1 MFFSGKLDPARC
13 SVLNFSLDKFP
24 SSRREAVIKI
34 ENVTKMYGPTVAVKD
49 VSFEVEKGEI
59 LGFLGPNGAGK
70 TTTMRV
76 ITGYFPPTL
85 GNAYVAGHSVL
96 DAPLEVKRRIGYVPE
111 TPAMYNDM
119 FVKEYIR
126 YIGAIKG
133 VPKSE
138 LKNRVDEIIETCAL
152 QTVLSKSIGSLSKG
166 FKQRVAL
173 GQALV
178 NDPPVLVLDE
188 PTSGLDPKQIH
199 EIRSLIKSM
208 EGERTIILST
218 HILPEVSMT
227 CSKVVIINEGVI
239 VAADTTENI
248 GRSLTESHQVELTVG
263 GDPASVKDAI
273 SAVAGIKTVKGSGNR
288 FIVDSEKDNDVRAEI
303 ARKVVE
309 GGFDLL
315 EMRSHSMTLEDVFLK
330 LVTEE
335 EGVRQ

>member
-1 MFFSGKLDPARC
+1 M
-13 SVLNFSLDKFP
+13 
-24 SSRREAVIKI
+24 VIKI

-85 GNAYVAGHSVL
+85 GNAYVAGYSVL
-96 DAPLEVKRRIGYVPE
+96 EAPLEVKKRIGYVPE
-111 TPAMYNDM
+111 TPALYNDM

-126 YIGAIKG
+126 YIGALKG

-138 LKNRVDEIIETCAL
+138 LKKRVDEIISTCAL
-152 QTVLSKSIGSLSKG
+152 ESVFSKSIGSLSKG

-218 HILPEVSMT
+218 HILPEVSVT

-248 GRSLTESHQVELTVG
+248 GRGLTESHQVELMVG
-263 GDPASVKDAI
+263 GDSARVKETVSGI
-273 SAVAGIKTVKGSGNR
+273 AGIKKVSSSGNR
-288 FIVDSEKDNDVRAEI
+288 FIVDSEKDKDLRAEI

-335 EGVRQ
+335 EGVR

>member
-1 MFFSGKLDPARC
+1 M
-13 SVLNFSLDKFP
+13 
-24 SSRREAVIKI
+24 IKI
-34 ENVTKMYGPTVAVKD
+34 ENVTKMYGPTVAVQN
-49 VSFEVEKGEI
+49 VSFEVQKGEI

-76 ITGYFPPTL
+76 ITGYVPPTD
-85 GNAYVAGHSVL
+85 GNAYIAGYSVL
-96 DAPLEVKRRIGYVPE
+96 DEPLEVKRRIGYVPE
-111 TPAMYNDM
+111 TPSMYNDM
-119 FVKEYIR
+119 LVKEYLPF
-126 YIGAIKG
+126 IGAIKG

-138 LKNRVDEIIETCAL
+138 LKSRVAHVVDLCAL
-152 QTVLSKSIGSLSKG
+152 KSVYNKSIGALSKG

-173 GQALV
+173 GQALI

-199 EIRSLIKSM
+199 EIRTLIKSM

-227 CSKVVIINEGVI
+227 CSKVVIINDGVI

-248 GRSLTESHQVELTVG
+248 GTGLSESHQVELVIG
-263 GDPASVKDAI
+263 GGKAKADQARKM
-273 SAVAGIKTVKGSGNR
+273 VALIHGVRGVDVSGNA
-288 FIVDSEKDNDVRAEI
+288 IVIDSEKDRDLRAEI

-309 GGFDLL
+309 AGFDLL
-315 EMRSHSMTLEDVFLK
+315 EMRSRAMSLEDVFLR

>member
-1 MFFSGKLDPARC
+1 M
-13 SVLNFSLDKFP
+13 
-24 SSRREAVIKI
+24 IKI

-49 VSFEVEKGEI
+49 VSFAVEKGEI

-76 ITGYFPPTL
+76 ITGYVPPTL

-96 DAPLEVKRRIGYVPE
+96 DAPLEVKKRIGYVPE

-119 FVKEYIR
+119 LVREYIR
-126 YIGAIKG
+126 YIGALKG
-133 VPKSE
+133 VLKSE
-138 LKNRVDEIIETCAL
+138 LKERVERIIATCAL
-152 QTVLSKSIGSLSKG
+152 ESVSAKNIGSLSKG

-178 NDPPVLVLDE
+178 NDPPVLILDE

-227 CSKVVIINEGVI
+227 CSKVVIINEGII

-248 GRSLTESHQVELTVG
+248 GRSLTERHQVELTVG
-263 GDPASVKDAI
+263 GDPARVKETVSGI
-273 SAVAGIKTVKGSGNR
+273 AGVRKVSSSGNH
-288 FIVDSEKDNDVRAEI
+288 FVVDSEKDRDLRAEI

-315 EMRSHSMTLEDVFLK
+315 EMRAYSMTLEDVYLK

>member
-1 MFFSGKLDPARC
+1 
-13 SVLNFSLDKFP
+13 
-24 SSRREAVIKI
+24 
-34 ENVTKMYGPTVAVKD
+34 
-49 VSFEVEKGEI
+49 
-59 LGFLGPNGAGK
+59 
-70 TTTMRV
+70 MRV
-76 ITGYFPPTL
+76 ITGYVPPTL

-96 DAPLEVKRRIGYVPE
+96 DAPLEVKKRIGYVPE

-119 FVKEYIR
+119 LVREYIR
-126 YIGAIKG
+126 YIGALKG
-133 VPKSE
+133 VLKSE
-138 LKNRVDEIIETCAL
+138 LKERVERIIATCAL
-152 QTVLSKSIGSLSKG
+152 ESVSAKNIGSLSKG

-178 NDPPVLVLDE
+178 NDPPVLILDE

-199 EIRSLIKSM
+199 EIRTLIKSM

-227 CSKVVIINEGVI
+227 CSKVVIINEGII

-248 GRSLTESHQVELTVG
+248 GRSLTERHQVELTVG
-263 GDPASVKDAI
+263 GDPARVKETVSGI
-273 SAVAGIKTVKGSGNR
+273 AGVRKVSSSGNH
-288 FIVDSEKDNDVRAEI
+288 FVVDSEKDRDLRAEI

-315 EMRSHSMTLEDVFLK
+315 EMRAYSMTLEDVYLK

>member
-1 MFFSGKLDPARC
+1 
-13 SVLNFSLDKFP
+13 
-24 SSRREAVIKI
+24 VISI
-34 ENVTKMYGPTVAVKD
+34 ENVTKMYGPTVAVNN
-49 VSFEVEKGEI
+49 VSFEVQKGEI

-76 ITGYFPPTL
+76 VTGYFPPTD
-85 GNAYVAGHSVL
+85 GNAFIAGHSVL
-96 DAPLEVKRRIGYVPE
+96 DQPLEVKRRIGYVPE
-111 TPAMYNDM
+111 TPSMYNDM
-119 FVKEYIR
+119 LVKEYLPF
-126 YIGAIKG
+126 IGAIKG
-133 VPKSE
+133 VARSD
-138 LKNRVDEIIETCAL
+138 LKDRVAHIVDMCAL
-152 QTVLSKSIGSLSKG
+152 KSVYSKSIGSLSKG

-173 GQALV
+173 GQALI
-178 NDPPVLVLDE
+178 NDPPVLILDE

-199 EIRSLIKSM
+199 EIRTLIKSM

-227 CSKVVIINEGVI
+227 CSKVVIINDGVI

-248 GRSLTESHQVELTVG
+248 GRGLAESHQVELVIG
-263 GDPASVKDAI
+263 GKAKATQARDAVSSI
-273 SAVAGIKTVKGSGNR
+273 PGIRKVNISGNTL
-288 FIVDSEKDNDVRAEI
+288 IVDSEKDRDLRAEI

-315 EMRSHSMTLEDVFLK
+315 EMRSRAMSLEDVFLK

>member
-1 MFFSGKLDPARC
+1 
-13 SVLNFSLDKFP
+13 
-24 SSRREAVIKI
+24 VIKI
-34 ENVTKMYGPTVAVKD
+34 ENVTKMYGPTVAVQN
-49 VSFEVEKGEI
+49 VSFEVQKGEI

-76 ITGYFPPTL
+76 ITGYVPPTD
-85 GNAYVAGHSVL
+85 GNAYIAGYSVL
-96 DAPLEVKRRIGYVPE
+96 DEPLEVKRRIGYVPE
-111 TPAMYNDM
+111 TPSMYNDM
-119 FVKEYIR
+119 LVKEYLPF
-126 YIGAIKG
+126 IGAIKG

-138 LKNRVDEIIETCAL
+138 LKSRVAHVVDLCAL
-152 QTVLSKSIGSLSKG
+152 KSVYNKSIGALSKG

-173 GQALV
+173 GQALI

-199 EIRSLIKSM
+199 EIRTLIKSM

-227 CSKVVIINEGVI
+227 CSKVVIINDGVI

-248 GRSLTESHQVELTVG
+248 GTGLSESHQVELVIG
-263 GDPASVKDAI
+263 GGKAKADQARKM
-273 SAVAGIKTVKGSGNR
+273 VALIHGVRGVDVSGNA
-288 FIVDSEKDNDVRAEI
+288 IVIDSEKDRDLRAEI

-309 GGFDLL
+309 AGFDLL
-315 EMRSHSMTLEDVFLK
+315 EMRSRAMSLEDVFLR